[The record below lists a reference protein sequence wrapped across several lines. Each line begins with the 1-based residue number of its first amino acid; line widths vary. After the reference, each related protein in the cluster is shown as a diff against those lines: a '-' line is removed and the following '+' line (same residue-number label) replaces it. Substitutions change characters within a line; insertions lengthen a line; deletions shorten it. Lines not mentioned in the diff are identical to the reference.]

1 MSCGCLK
8 NAVKAAGQVAVA
20 VTKAVIGV
28 IATGKLIAS
37 LDVRKARMAAC
48 TECPHFLASDGVLG
62 VRMLFASEGRTD
74 YRGLPRRK
82 MARTKRSRRHLN
94 RIQI

>member
-8 NAVKAAGQVAVA
+8 NAVTAAGRVAVA

-37 LDVRKARMAAC
+37 LDVRKGRMAAC
-48 TECPHFLASDGVLG
+48 TECPHFLMPDGALG
-62 VRMLFASEGRTD
+62 ARCAVCGCFLQAKAALITEDCPEGKW
-74 YRGLPRRK
+74 PERK
-82 MARTKRSRRHLN
+82 P
-94 RIQI
+94 I

>member
-8 NAVKAAGQVAVA
+8 SAVTAAGRVAVA
-20 VTKAVIGV
+20 VTKAVVGV

-62 VRMLFASEGRTD
+62 ARLAVCGCFLQAKAALITD
-74 YRGLPRRK
+74 DCPKGKWPERK
-82 MARTKRSRRHLN
+82 P
-94 RIQI
+94 IQCV

>member
-8 NAVKAAGQVAVA
+8 NAVKTAGQVAVA

-62 VRMLFASEGRTD
+62 
-74 YRGLPRRK
+74 
-82 MARTKRSRRHLN
+82 ARCAVCGCFLQAKAALITEDCPEEKWPARNAHAVT
-94 RIQI
+94 